1 MHKHTLKIWLSLG
14 TVALAGSSALAGEVH
29 PILGSSSPHGTQLV
43 AGLMSSAAPFPA
55 PQLADS
61 GGESGEVSHDGAITD
76 PVVFIASLA
85 RIEAQL
91 RAGIS
96 QYQQGRTERA
106 ARHFDQIV
114 EMLNGSMGMVLQ
126 SQGLDREH
134 VAAEAEVLPMSVRD
148 GEPMEDLMDYL
159 GELLRELDEHALLVP
174 AELRRHPDFR
184 ILVLTELLEEAIVQ
198 YQALSSDETTTDQK
212 TFLYET
218 VRGLVWTG
226 RDVIGESAS
235 ELRDRD
241 TVRFHALLAA
251 FDDLQQTLSP
261 VTLPTEPVSPATVL
275 SAISRI
281 EFALSPLTRR
291 INLDSYKP
299 NHGAGGE
306 GGETG

>member
-1 MHKHTLKIWLSLG
+1 
-14 TVALAGSSALAGEVH
+14 
-29 PILGSSSPHGTQLV
+29 
-43 AGLMSSAAPFPA
+43 
-55 PQLADS
+55 
-61 GGESGEVSHDGAITD
+61 
-76 PVVFIASLA
+76 
-85 RIEAQL
+85 
-91 RAGIS
+91 
-96 QYQQGRTERA
+96 
-106 ARHFDQIV
+106 
-114 EMLNGSMGMVLQ
+114 
-126 SQGLDREH
+126 
-134 VAAEAEVLPMSVRD
+134 MSVRD